1 MKIVILDGYA
11 ENPGD
16 LSWEGLEQL
25 GDLTVY
31 DRTPREHIASR
42 IGHAEIVITN
52 KTPVTREIFEA
63 CPDIRLIA
71 MLATGYD
78 VVDIAEAKKRG
89 IPVVNV
95 PSYGTEAVAQY
106 AIALLLEL
114 TSRVG
119 LHDAAVKAG
128 KWSQSIDWCFWE
140 RPLMELTGKVM
151 GIIGF
156 GRIGQTTG
164 RIARA
169 MGMHVLAHDIHQS
182 EAGRSI
188 AEYVSLDELLK
199 KSDVI
204 CLHCNLTHETKN
216 IINRS
221 AIARMKD
228 NAIIINNSRGPLIC
242 EQDLADALNQG
253 KLGGAAVD
261 VVTSEPIAQ
270 DNPLLSAKNCIITP
284 HLSWAPKECRQRIMD
299 ITVENVKAFL
309 QGNPIHVVN
318 P

>member
-1 MKIVILDGYA
+1 MKIVILDGYT

-16 LSWEGLEQL
+16 LSWEGLERL

-31 DRTPREHIASR
+31 DRTPKEQIVSR
-42 IGHAEIVITN
+42 IGHAKIVITN
-52 KTPVTREIFEA
+52 KTPITREHLEA

-128 KWSQSIDWCFWE
+128 KWSQSLDWCFWE
-140 RPLMELTGKVM
+140 SPLMELAGKVL

-164 RIARA
+164 RIAKA
-169 MGMHVLAHDIHQS
+169 MGMHVLAYDIHQS
-182 EAGRSI
+182 ESGKAI
-188 AEYVSLDELLK
+188 AEYVSLDTLLK

-204 CLHCNLTHETKN
+204 CLHCNLTSETKN
-216 IINRS
+216 IINS
-221 AIARMKD
+221 GAIAKMKD
-228 NAIIINNSRGPLIC
+228 KALIINNSRGPLIC
-242 EQDLADALNQG
+242 EQDLADALNRG

-270 DNPLLSAKNCIITP
+270 DNPLLTAKNCIITP

-309 QGNPIHVVN
+309 QGTPIHVVN